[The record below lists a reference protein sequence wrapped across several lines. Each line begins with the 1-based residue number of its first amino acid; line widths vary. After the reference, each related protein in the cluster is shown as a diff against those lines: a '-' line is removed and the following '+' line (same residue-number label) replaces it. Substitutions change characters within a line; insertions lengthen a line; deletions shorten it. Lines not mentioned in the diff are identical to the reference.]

1 MHIQLILSDVSF
13 RGGERLF
20 AELAKGFLQEGHQ
33 VSVVAGRVNKNS
45 RSFPPQAKVY
55 APLPVINEFFQNTFL
70 FVLFSLPLTFFRL
83 FLHSRT
89 ADVMYTTESFL
100 SVWPAVIVSQLY
112 RKKLI
117 LAVFELGNTSEIHPA
132 MPVKKLF
139 TAINTFFVKRISY
152 AISIN
157 QALVPVLQKRYQI
170 AHTTWIPAGIDT
182 TIFTQTK
189 SQKKHL
195 HTKKIILMPGVLHP
209 IKNHALA
216 IEIIERLKQTFPGIL
231 LLITG
236 NGPNAYLA
244 SLKTLIR
251 RKKLQQNIR
260 FTGVISDTEL
270 RDFYEGADIVLH
282 CGPIAGLT
290 IIEALLMNKMPLYP
304 TSGIPPQGPVEAFG
318 IGLIIREKT
327 SAGYVK
333 IMSDY
338 LHHPAKY
345 KKKLQKDHEFV
356 LKTFSL
362 PNVIKKTLRFIES

>member
-20 AELAKGFLQEGHQ
+20 ADLAKGFIQEGHQ
-33 VSVVAGRVNKNS
+33 VSIVAGRVSKNA
-45 RSFPPQAKVY
+45 RKFPTQTTRYYPPA
-55 APLPVINEFFQNTFL
+55 VINLLFQNTLL
-70 FVLFSLPLTFFRL
+70 FVFCSLPITFFRL
-83 FLHSRT
+83 LLHSRT

-100 SVWPAVIVSQLY
+100 SVWPAVMVSRLY
-112 RKKLI
+112 RKKLV

-139 TAINTFFVKRISY
+139 TAINTFFIKRINY

-157 QALVPVLQKRYQI
+157 QSLVPVLQKRYQI
-170 AHTTWIPAGIDT
+170 PHVTWIPAGIDT
-182 TIFTQTK
+182 TLFTQTK
-189 SQKKHL
+189 SHKKHF
-195 HTKKIILMPGVLHP
+195 HKKKVVLMPGVLHP
-209 IKNHALA
+209 IKNHARA
-216 IEIIERLKQTFPGIL
+216 IEIIEQLKQPFPDIL

-236 NGPNAYLA
+236 AGPKAYRA
-244 SLKTLIR
+244 SLETLIR
-251 RKKLQQNIR
+251 KKKLHQNIR
-260 FTGVISDTEL
+260 FTGVISDNEL
-270 RDFYEGADIVLH
+270 RQYYAEATMVLQ

-304 TSGIPPQGPVEAFG
+304 TSGTPPQGPVESFG
-318 IGLIIREKT
+318 IGLIVREKT
-327 SAGYVK
+327 TAGYVK

-338 LHHPAKY
+338 LRHPAKY
-345 KKKLQKDHEFV
+345 KHKLQKDHEFV